1 MTRTEELLALLRAM
15 EARQSQAL
23 DMQTEQLTLA
33 RRQMADAQARMEE
46 GLALQKL
53 AVDRQGKA
61 LRVLVP
67 AMLVALGCVGW
78 LIVRNA
84 A

>member
-33 RRQMADAQARMEE
+33 RRQMADAQARM
-46 GLALQKL
+46 
-53 AVDRQGKA
+53 
-61 LRVLVP
+61 
-67 AMLVALGCVGW
+67 
-78 LIVRNA
+78 
-84 A
+84 